1 MEKAWT
7 RRRWRFLMNCD
18 EFLRLFREAL
28 DGKVSEQIIND
39 NANYY
44 RSYINSEI
52 RKGKSEAEVLASLGD
67 PRLLAKT
74 IEESTKFATGEG
86 DSYYEYDST
95 TGRYSGKYEE
105 SKGSQGVHIKE
116 FNMPGWL
123 LGIIVAIVVLFV
135 VAIVFRVAFF
145 LAPYI
150 IAFMIIGFIVREIR
164 KWINRY

>member
-1 MEKAWT
+1 
-7 RRRWRFLMNCD
+7 MNCD

>member
-1 MEKAWT
+1 
-7 RRRWRFLMNCD
+7 MNCD

-74 IEESTKFATGEG
+74 IEESSKFATGEG
-86 DSYYEYDST
+86 DSYYEYDSA

-135 VAIVFRVAFF
+135 VAVVFKVAFF

-164 KWINRY
+164 NWINRY

>member
-1 MEKAWT
+1 
-7 RRRWRFLMNCD
+7 MNCD

-39 NANYY
+39 NVNYY

-74 IEESTKFATGEG
+74 IEESTKFASGESG
-86 DSYYEYDST
+86 SYYEYDSK
-95 TGRYSGKYEE
+95 TGKFSGKYED
-105 SKGSQGVHIKE
+105 SKDGQGVHINEIKL
-116 FNMPGWL
+116 PGWL
-123 LGIIVAIVVLFV
+123 IGIIVGIIVLFV
-135 VAIVFRVAFF
+135 LVIVFRVAFF

-150 IAFMIIGFIVREIR
+150 IAFMIVGFIVREIR

>member
-1 MEKAWT
+1 VEV
-7 RRRWRFLMNCD
+7 LMNCD

-150 IAFMIIGFIVREIR
+150 IAFMIVGFIVREIR

>member
-1 MEKAWT
+1 VEV
-7 RRRWRFLMNCD
+7 LMNCD